1 MEKNTFEEKLLM
13 LIVLLFFVF
22 LLFHKKK
29 ESFDTP
35 KDNLT
40 VIANNS
46 DNIIVSDG
54 KTKKKVSKICTH
66 MGCTLNLSG
75 NKLLCPCHGAEF
87 SLDGKVLVGPA
98 RDNLEVTSLNEQ
110 YKNYNRIKALEW

>member
-1 MEKNTFEEKLLM
+1 MDKNIFEEKLLM

-29 ESFDTP
+29 ESFDAS

-40 VIANNS
+40 VLANNS

-54 KTKKKVSKICTH
+54 ITKKKVSKVCTH
-66 MGCTLNLSG
+66 MGCILDLSG
-75 NKLLCPCHGAEF
+75 NKLLCPCHGSEF
-87 SLDGKVLVGPA
+87 SLDGKVLEGPA
-98 RDNLEVTSLNEQ
+98 RDALEVTSLNEQ
-110 YKNYNRIKALEW
+110 YTNYNRIKALEW

>member
-1 MEKNTFEEKLLM
+1 MEKNTFEETLLM
-13 LIVLLFFVF
+13 IIVLLFFVF
-22 LLFHKKK
+22 LLVYKKK
-29 ESFDTP
+29 ESFDAS
-35 KDNLT
+35 KDSLT
-40 VIANNS
+40 VIANNG

-54 KTKKKVSKICTH
+54 KTKKKVSKVCTH
-66 MGCTLNLSG
+66 MGCILDLSG
-75 NKLLCPCHGAEF
+75 NKLLCPCHGSEF